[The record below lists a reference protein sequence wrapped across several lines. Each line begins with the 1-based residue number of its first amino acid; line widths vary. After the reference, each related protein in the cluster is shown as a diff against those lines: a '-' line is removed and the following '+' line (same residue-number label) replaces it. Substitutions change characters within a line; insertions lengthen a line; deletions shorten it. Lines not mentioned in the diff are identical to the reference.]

1 VLITISQRPF
11 TNQSLSISHTNIRNL
26 LKKSQIIWS
35 LLNKGMDLQTIRNR
49 IAYESNARPSVKLA
63 AQIWLG
69 SISRSYPIALTL
81 TLKQHIAYTSPKGSV
96 RKRVDRNDCE
106 KIAERFIRKLNQQ
119 VYGHAARRYGKGL
132 KYIVVVEGERT
143 NKNLHL
149 HMAIGDLPIHVR
161 LNELEK
167 FVSQAKLHVEHIDA
181 QHKLDTADSGWMTY
195 ITKECGRHD
204 TDNVL
209 WHLS

>member
-1 VLITISQRPF
+1 
-11 TNQSLSISHTNIRNL
+11 
-26 LKKSQIIWS
+26 
-35 LLNKGMDLQTIRNR
+35 MDLQTIRNR
-49 IAYESNARPSVKLA
+49 IAYESNARPSVKSA

-69 SISRSYPIALTL
+69 SISSNYPIALTL
-81 TLKQHIAYTSPKGSV
+81 TLKQQLAYTSPKGSV
-96 RKRVDRNDCE
+96 RKRISRDDCE

-143 NKNLHL
+143 SKNLHL
-149 HMAIGDLPIHVR
+149 HMAIGDVPSHVR
-161 LNELEK
+161 LNEMEK
-167 FVSQAKLHVEHIDA
+167 LVSQAKLHVDHIDT
-181 QHKLDTADSGWMTY
+181 QHKLDIADSGWMTY

-209 WHLS
+209 WHLSS

>member
-1 VLITISQRPF
+1 MLITISQRPF

-96 RKRVDRNDCE
+96 RKRIDRNDCE

>member
-1 VLITISQRPF
+1 
-11 TNQSLSISHTNIRNL
+11 
-26 LKKSQIIWS
+26 
-35 LLNKGMDLQTIRNR
+35 MDLQTIRNR

-63 AQIWLG
+63 AQVWLG
-69 SISRSYPIALTL
+69 SISSSYPVALTL
-81 TLKQHIAYTSPKGSV
+81 TLKQQIAYTSPKGSV
-96 RKRVDRNDCE
+96 RKRIDRNDCE

-143 NKNLHL
+143 NKKLHL

-161 LNELEK
+161 INELEK

>member
-1 VLITISQRPF
+1 MLITISQRPF

-69 SISRSYPIALTL
+69 SISSSYPIALTL
-81 TLKQHIAYTSPKGSV
+81 TLKQQIAYTSPKGSV
-96 RKRVDRNDCE
+96 RKRIDRNDCE

-119 VYGHAARRYGKGL
+119 VYGHAAHRYGKGL

-181 QHKLDTADSGWMTY
+181 QHKLDIADSGWMTY

-204 TDNVL
+204 TENVL

>member
-96 RKRVDRNDCE
+96 RKRIDRNDCE